1 MEPMSTK
8 LETSFNTVYEG
19 YPAAVFD
26 NTLEYNNFTL
36 KLKRAGKSFSTKI
49 VKGKRA
55 GKTRRNFVVMLVDTT
70 VPAESQGL

>member
-1 MEPMSTK
+1 MEPISMK

-26 NTLEYNNFTL
+26 NTVEYNNFTL

-55 GKTRRNFVVMLVDTT
+55 GKTRRNFIVMLVNTT
-70 VPAESQGL
+70 GSEET